1 MSDQQ
6 TDVEPGAGD
15 DAAWP
20 ALTAEPR
27 DWTSNLDDGRLSV
40 WERQRISRPYKAS
53 VLPPIAHRT
62 PRISSNVQVLVNDA
76 TSDVARFDSEVAAMP
91 VPMPAVLLRTE
102 SASSSQIEHLTTN
115 ARNLA
120 MASLGVGSKQN
131 AELVAANVRAMN
143 EALAVG
149 DDITP
154 DTILAVHH
162 ALLAVSDPDVAG
174 RWRAEQVWVG
184 ASAISPHGADFIP
197 PHHERVQ
204 AAIDDMV
211 TFAERDDIPALT
223 HAALVHAQFETIH
236 PFVDGNGRTGRVLL
250 QQVLRR
256 RGLTRHTT
264 VPVSAGLL
272 RDPDRYFRALTSYRE
287 GDPDVIVEQ
296 VAYAAVAA
304 TTNGR
309 HLADDVMALRA
320 AWQDQIKARSDSAAW
335 RLIDALV
342 AQPVVNADYVA
353 ATLAISDRG
362 ARNAIEVLEKAGVLQ
377 PSTSALRHKIW
388 QAPQVLAA
396 MDAFAA
402 RAGRRA

>member
-1 MSDQQ
+1 MSDQR
-6 TDVEPGAGD
+6 TAVEPDAHD

-20 ALTAEPR
+20 ALTTEPR
-27 DWTSNLDDGRLSV
+27 DWTSHLDDGRLSI

-53 VLPPIAHRT
+53 VLPLIASRT
-62 PRISSNVQVLVNDA
+62 PRISSTVQVLVNDA
-76 TSDVARFDSEVAAMP
+76 TSDVARFDSEVATMP

-102 SASSSQIEHLTTN
+102 SASSSQIEHLTTD

-120 MASLGVGSKQN
+120 MASLGVGAKQN

-143 EALAVG
+143 EALAIG
-149 DDITP
+149 DHVTP
-154 DTILAVHH
+154 DTILAVHR
-162 ALLAVSDPDVAG
+162 ALLAASDPEVAG
-174 RWRAEQVWVG
+174 QWRDEQAWVG

-204 AAIDDMV
+204 TAILDMV
-211 TFAERDDIPALT
+211 GFAARDDIPALT

-250 QQVLRR
+250 HQVLRR
-256 RGLTRHTT
+256 RAVTRHAT
-264 VPVSAGLL
+264 VPVSAGLV
-272 RDPDRYFRALTSYRE
+272 RDPERYFRALTSYRE
-287 GDPDVIVEQ
+287 GDADVIVEQ

-304 TTNGR
+304 IINGR
-309 HLADDVMALRA
+309 QLANDVMALRA
-320 AWQDQIKARSDSAAW
+320 GWQDQIKARSDSAAW
-335 RLIDALV
+335 RLADDLF
-342 AQPVVNADYVA
+342 AQPVVNAEYVA

-362 ARNAIEVLEKAGVLQ
+362 ARNAIEVLEKAGVLH
-377 PSTSALRHKIW
+377 PSTSARRHKVW
-388 QAPQVLAA
+388 QAPHVLTA

>member
-6 TDVEPGAGD
+6 SAVEPAAN
-15 DAAWP
+15 DASPWP
-20 ALTAEPR
+20 ALTTEPR
-27 DWTSNLDDGRLSV
+27 DRTSILDDGRLTI
-40 WERQRISRPYKAS
+40 WERQRISRFYKAS
-53 VLPPIAHRT
+53 VLPPIARRT
-62 PRISSNVQVLVNDA
+62 PQISNSVQALVNDA
-76 TSDVARFDSEVAAMP
+76 TSDVARFDSEVSTLP

-120 MASLGVGSKQN
+120 MASLGVGAKQN

-143 EALAVG
+143 GALTVG
-149 DDITP
+149 DSITAE
-154 DTILAVHH
+154 TILAVHS
-162 ALLAVSDPDVAG
+162 ALLAGSDPDVAG
-174 RWRAEQVWVG
+174 RWRNEQVWVG
-184 ASAISPHGADFIP
+184 ASAVSPHDADFIP
-197 PHHERVQ
+197 PHHERVHD
-204 AAIDDMV
+204 AIDDLV
-211 TFAERDDIPALT
+211 SFAARDDIPALT

-250 QQVLRR
+250 HQVLRR

-287 GDPDVIVEQ
+287 GDPDEITEQ

-304 TTNGR
+304 IINGR
-309 HLADDVMALRA
+309 HLADDVMTLRTT
-320 AWQDQIKARSDSAAW
+320 WQEQIKARSDSAAW
-335 RLIDALV
+335 RLADALF
-342 AQPVVNADYVA
+342 AQAVVNADYVA
-353 ATLAISDRG
+353 ATLALSDRG
-362 ARNAIEVLEKAGVLQ
+362 ARNAIEVLEKASVLH
-377 PSTSALRHKIW
+377 PSTSAQRHKVW

>member
-1 MSDQQ
+1 MNDQR
-6 TDVEPGAGD
+6 TAVAAEKGD

-20 ALTAEPR
+20 ALTTEPR
-27 DWTSNLDDGRLSV
+27 DWTSNLDDRRLSI
-40 WERQRISRPYKAS
+40 WERQRIARPYRAS
-53 VLPPIAHRT
+53 VLPPIASRT
-62 PRISSNVQVLVNDA
+62 PRISSTVQVLVDDA
-76 TSDVARFDSEVAAMP
+76 TSDIARFDSEVATMP

-120 MASLGVGSKQN
+120 MASLGVGAKQN
-131 AELVAANVRAMN
+131 AELVAANVRAMR

-162 ALLAVSDPDVAG
+162 ALLADSDPDVAG
-174 RWRAEQVWVG
+174 RWRSEQVWVG
-184 ASAISPHGADFIP
+184 ASAISPHDADFVP

-204 AAIDDMV
+204 SAIHDMAA
-211 TFAERDDIPALT
+211 FAARDDIPALT

-250 QQVLRR
+250 HQVLRR

-272 RDPDRYFRALTSYRE
+272 RDPDRYFRALTSYRD
-287 GDPDVIVEQ
+287 GDPSVITEQ
-296 VAYAAVAA
+296 VAHAAVAA
-304 TTNGR
+304 TLNGR

-320 AWQDQIKARSDSAAW
+320 AWQDQIRARSDSAAW
-335 RLIDALV
+335 RLADALF

-362 ARNAIEVLEKAGVLQ
+362 ARNAIEVLEEADVLR
-377 PSTSALRHKIW
+377 PSTSARRPKVW
-388 QAPQVLAA
+388 QASQVLTA